1 MTTPTKD
8 LTKRR
13 VAIVGG
19 GVTGLAAAWHLHL
32 NCPDIDVQ
40 LFEADSRL
48 GGHAH
53 TISIP
58 NGTSSS
64 NSNSGG
70 DDDDDD
76 KDESTLDV
84 DVGFMI
90 FNDAN

>member
-8 LTKRR
+8 VTKRR

-58 NGTSSS
+58 NGTSNS
-64 NSNSGG
+64 NSNSD

-76 KDESTLDV
+76 KVESTLDV